1 MKDLEPLRS
10 KTRSTR
16 HARKALSP
24 NESPRRDF
32 RRLLWM
38 GLTSTALGACDSCKN
53 DHPYVP
59 YSIGGDSGAPSSV
72 PSSASSALPEP
83 SRVAAGD
90 LFERAPAMAP
100 TWTKDTLTLRASD
113 GTHFE
118 RGAFDDFDGDGKRD
132 AFCVVRSFAS
142 PKTFDALYFSGSSP
156 DAPIRIFGAELLM
169 LPKGA
174 GRHALL
180 RVGPAEARRFS
191 IELSAEP
198 SAAFAE
204 TRRFAFL
211 ELVKGIP
218 RVRMAFTVTDP
229 PGAPKLGLTV
239 EAVDRDGDTVPDV
252 TLMLTVQG
260 AGSEPGAPLS
270 SKIAFLD
277 RPAGLARDADEP
289 RASIAAQVK
298 VALAKSSKSK
308 EAAEAVALV
317 GRVQA
322 LVRATCPELPGAR
335 LSRFE
340 GVTDPACSLRDVL
353 DDLSVAEVRAYAQ
366 ANRPFSAA
374 AAFARFRG
382 PFVAR
387 APEKVREAEKALDL
401 VAKITAPR
409 EVRTLSATVAAPKRH
424 VPSWSPLSFTSKGEL
439 DVATATRVIRVD
451 TKSFEERDLEESP
464 WTSGV
469 LSADGETRLVEVYD
483 ACKGGPLRATFAPK
497 EEGEPHDVEVPVEPA
512 LVPPCTSS
520 RGEPAN
526 VVPIGWG
533 PRGLSLF
540 AAGEPVL
547 FDPKL
552 TKASLLSELV
562 EAPWVRGGPR
572 SPDGKSVALATSAG
586 VIVRGPS
593 GTSRVRGSGFAD
605 DLRACTVN
613 DDASAIACL
622 VGGRAVLAIL
632 R

>member
-1 MKDLEPLRS
+1 M
-10 KTRSTR
+10 TT
-16 HARKALSP
+16 
-24 NESPRRDF
+24 
-32 RRLLWM
+32 
-38 GLTSTALGACDSCKN
+38 
-53 DHPYVP
+53 
-59 YSIGGDSGAPSSV
+59 
-72 PSSASSALPEP
+72 
-83 SRVAAGD
+83 
-90 LFERAPAMAP
+90 
-100 TWTKDTLTLRASD
+100 TWTKDTLTLRAPD

-142 PKTFDALYFSGSSP
+142 SKTFDALYFSGASP
-156 DAPIRIFGAELLM
+156 DTPVRIFGAELLM

-174 GRHALL
+174 GRHTLL
-180 RVGPAEARRFS
+180 RVGPPEARRFS
-191 IELSAEP
+191 LELSAEP

-211 ELVKGIP
+211 EIVKGIP
-218 RVRMAFTVTDP
+218 RVRMALTITDP
-229 PGAPKLGLTV
+229 PGAPKLDLAV
-239 EAVDRDGDTVPDV
+239 DAVDRDGDTVPDV
-252 TLMLTVQG
+252 TMLLSVQG
-260 AGSEPGAPLS
+260 GGEPGSSLS

-289 RASIAAQVK
+289 RASIATHVK
-298 VALAKSSKSK
+298 VALAKSSKAK
-308 EAAEAVALV
+308 ESAEAVALV

-322 LVRATCPELPGAR
+322 LLRATCPELPGAR

-340 GVTDPACSLRDVL
+340 GVTEPTCSLRDVL
-353 DDLSVAEVRAYAQ
+353 DDLSVAEVRGYAQ
-366 ANRPFSAA
+366 SNRPFSAA

-387 APEKVREAEKALDL
+387 SPEKVREAEKALDL

-409 EVRTLSATVAAPKRH
+409 EVRPLSATVAVPKRH

-439 DVATATRVIRVD
+439 DVATATRVVRVD

-512 LVPPCTSS
+512 LLPPCTSS
-520 RGEPAN
+520 RGEPAE
-526 VVPIGWG
+526 VVPVGWG

-552 TKASLLSELV
+552 TKASLLTEPV
-562 EAPWVRGGPR
+562 EGPWVRGGPR
-572 SPDGKSVALATSAG
+572 SPDGKTIALATSAG
-586 VIVRGPS
+586 VIVHGPS
-593 GTSRVRGSGFAD
+593 GTSRVRGPGFAD
-605 DLRACTVN
+605 DVRACTVN
-613 DDASAIACL
+613 DGASALACL

>member
-1 MKDLEPLRS
+1 MNDPRTLRS
-10 KTRSTR
+10 TSRLTWPAKVLYPSRAFLGVGLAS
-16 HARKALSP
+16 LS
-24 NESPRRDF
+24 
-32 RRLLWM
+32 
-38 GLTSTALGACDSCKN
+38 LGACDSCKN

-59 YSIGGDSGAPSSV
+59 YSIGGDSGAPSAV
-72 PSSASSALPEP
+72 PGADAAASIPPEP
-83 SRVAAGD
+83 SRPTAGD
-90 LFERAPAMAP
+90 LFERAPAMAT
-100 TWTKDTLTLRASD
+100 TWNRDSVTLRAPD

-142 PKTFDALYFSGSSP
+142 PKTFDALYFSGASP
-156 DAPIRIFGAELLM
+156 DSPVRVFGAELLM

-174 GRHALL
+174 GRHTLL
-180 RVGPAEARRFS
+180 RVGPPEARRFS
-191 IELSAEP
+191 LELSAEP

-211 ELVKGIP
+211 EIVKGLP
-218 RVRMAFTVTDP
+218 RVRLAFTVTDP
-229 PGAPKLGLTV
+229 PGAPKLALSV
-239 EAVDRDGDTVPDV
+239 DAADRDGDAVPDV
-252 TLMLTVQG
+252 TLMLSVQG
-260 AGSEPGAPLS
+260 GSGEPGPSLS

-289 RASIAAQVK
+289 RASLAAHVK

-308 EAAEAVALV
+308 EASEAVAMV
-317 GRVQA
+317 GRIQA

-340 GVTDPACSLRDVL
+340 GVTDPSCSLRDVL
-353 DDLSVAEVRAYAQ
+353 DDLSVAEVRGYAQ
-366 ANRPFSAA
+366 SSRPFSAA

-387 APEKVREAEKALDL
+387 APEKVREAEKALDS
-401 VAKITAPR
+401 VAKVTAPR
-409 EVRTLSATVAAPKRH
+409 EVRSVSAAVVAPKRH
-424 VPSWSPLSFTSKGEL
+424 VPSWSPLAFTPKGEL
-439 DVATATRVIRVD
+439 DVSTATRIVRVD
-451 TKSFEERDLEESP
+451 PKSFEERDLEESP

-520 RGEPAN
+520 RGEPAE
-526 VVPIGWG
+526 VMPVGWG
-533 PRGLSLF
+533 PRGLLFF

-547 FDPKL
+547 VDPKL
-552 TKASLLSELV
+552 TKATLLAE
-562 EAPWVRGGPR
+562 PIDGGWVRGGPR
-572 SPDGKSVALATSAG
+572 SPDGKTVALATSAG
-586 VIVRGPS
+586 VIVRGPG
-593 GTSRVRGSGFAD
+593 GTLRVRGPGFSD
-605 DLRACTVN
+605 DVRNCTVN
-613 DDASAIACL
+613 DDASALACL
-622 VGGRAVLAIL
+622 VGGRAVLALL